1 MARRKAGVED
11 RILVCAKDEFLSQ
24 GYRDASLRTI
34 ASKAETSTN
43 AIYVR
48 FGDKDGLYAAIVEP
62 CIKGFIRQYID
73 SQERFHAYDA
83 ETQIKDV
90 ESYTDESVHGL
101 IDYVYDHY
109 DEFRLL
115 MDPSYGKRFENFIHE
130 LADLQTEYTFAYLQ
144 SIGWTV
150 KEDSLMDV
158 TFLHLLMSGYFD
170 AWFEPVRHGMD
181 RAYAQQYIRLLQQY
195 HNAGVL
201 ATYLSETRRPE

>member
-1 MARRKAGVED
+1 MAKRKEGVED
-11 RILVCAKDEFLSQ
+11 RILVCAKEEFLSQ

-34 ASKAETSTN
+34 AAKAQTSTN

-48 FGDKDGLYAAIVEP
+48 FGDKDGLYATIVEP
-62 CIKGFIRQYID
+62 CVKGFIQQFIEA
-73 SQERFHAYDA
+73 QEQFHAYDA
-83 ETQIKDV
+83 QTQMTNA
-90 ESYTDESVHGL
+90 ERYTDESVHGL

-130 LADLQTEYTFAYLQ
+130 VAELETEYTFKYLQ

-150 KEDSLMDV
+150 KENSPMDE

-170 AWFEPVRHGMD
+170 AWFEPIRHEMD
-181 RAYAQQYIRLLQQY
+181 REHAKQFIHLLQQY
-195 HNAGVL
+195 HKAGVL
-201 ATYLSETRRPE
+201 ATYLSETSRP